1 VALATLLQLTGKPT
15 RVITQGHHGDL
26 DSLLRIAD
34 SARVTV
40 APFREAVSRISFRY
54 AARGGCCVY
63 GWAGSLAAVTGQ
75 VSRCWPRVAG
85 PAASSAAAARL
96 LATTSDVSAARIS
109 EVIGVSRATLYRHL
123 NSTELRAATG

>member
-1 VALATLLQLTGKPT
+1 
-15 RVITQGHHGDL
+15 
-26 DSLLRIAD
+26 
-34 SARVTV
+34 
-40 APFREAVSRISFRY
+40 
-54 AARGGCCVY
+54 
-63 GWAGSLAAVTGQ
+63 
-75 VSRCWPRVAG
+75 VAG